1 MIIHVHQTRSLNE
14 DTRIGERCLLMFDR
28 ARSDLTNALI
38 DDCTEELKLL
48 YGMIVRIELELFL
61 PIFENF
67 IGNFCSFDNI

>member
-1 MIIHVHQTRSLNE
+1 
-14 DTRIGERCLLMFDR
+14 MFDR